1 MLALTGAWLW
11 FNYRPSVNQA
21 WPVLKPVAAER
32 SWVRTVHRLVSG
44 VTVVLGLAVFVLLIG
59 RRIRAGGR
67 GIVAGAAVLGT
78 AAAAS
83 ITGYLLPWDQL
94 ALWAVTVGTDIRGVQ
109 STFRAEVKYVLVGS
123 REVSPGTYHFWA
135 ITHVV
140 LGLVVAVA
148 VLLAWLRTREPTP
161 ATEDAE
167 LVAAP

>member
-1 MLALTGAWLW
+1 
-11 FNYRPSVNQA
+11 
-21 WPVLKPVAAER
+21 
-32 SWVRTVHRLVSG
+32 VRTVHRLASD
-44 VTVVLGLAVFVLLIG
+44 VTVALALAVFVLLIG

-94 ALWAVTVGTDIRGVQ
+94 ALWAVTVGTDIRGLQ
-109 STFRAEVKYVLVGS
+109 STFRAEVKYVLIGS

-148 VLLAWLRTREPTP
+148 VLLTWLRTREPTP

>member
-11 FNYRPSVNQA
+11 FNYRPA
-21 WPVLKPVAAER
+21 TGWI
-32 SWVRTVHRLVSG
+32 RTVHRIASG
-44 VTVVLGLAVFVLLIG
+44 VTVALALAVFVVLIG
-59 RRIRAGGR
+59 RRIRAAAR
-67 GIVAGAAVLGT
+67 GVVAGAAVVGT
-78 AAAAS
+78 AGAAAL
-83 ITGYLLPWDQL
+83 TGYLLPWDQL
-94 ALWAVTVGTDIRGVQ
+94 ARWAVTVGTDTRGIQ
-109 STFRAEVKYVLVGS
+109 STFRTEVKFVLIGS

-161 ATEDAE
+161 TTGDAE